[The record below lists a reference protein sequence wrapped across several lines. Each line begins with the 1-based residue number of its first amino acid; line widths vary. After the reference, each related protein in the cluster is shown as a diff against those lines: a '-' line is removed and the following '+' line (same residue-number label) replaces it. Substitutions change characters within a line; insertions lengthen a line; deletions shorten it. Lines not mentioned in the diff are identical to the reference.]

1 MRQETTDAASR
12 LEMRKVRSVAGVMDI
27 VVVMGVW
34 GFDDIEGI
42 EGVRK
47 LLMKL
52 PGWRYARSRATSNY
66 WCSSASKNLV
76 ASTIFDQ
83 YFSANDNTYFS
94 FFQKRT

>member
-1 MRQETTDAASR
+1 VGVVEFTEGVGGADVAS
-12 LEMRKVRSVAGVMDI
+12 VRG
-27 VVVMGVW
+27 VMGVV
-34 GFDDIEGI
+34 DDIEGI